1 MFFFKVCV
9 EDIMAEAS
17 DALPAVSYA
26 KIVDPAKE
34 EDVNNVP
41 KDNMCDKKPELDN
54 AEIKSPVSEDDEG
67 FQPVTDK
74 KKEKQRE
81 REILREQ
88 EYRRKRNQR
97 KTKFREKEK
106 FRDKENDKENVDGF
120 DSKEPS
126 PPVSTKTE
134 EEEEKEFVPA
144 PPPKNNPW
152 KKPAPTNLK
161 SDNIENTTGDK
172 IKPKV
177 DKKKKVSDED
187 TKVTAATKPH
197 SKQNPWK
204 KVEVTIEP
212 ATVPV
217 EDTPSS
223 PKVIKEKRGPTWPK
237 LGEESGGKAVK
248 PSGGG
253 KRVKGEN
260 WSGDSGAASSLET
273 EEGRDHQ
280 VRSNPGPLGLYL
292 ILLRLHS
299 RNIICRITTL

>member
-1 MFFFKVCV
+1 
-9 EDIMAEAS
+9 MAEAL
-17 DALPAVSYA
+17 DAPPAVSYA

-126 PPVSTKTE
+126 PPVSTKQR
-134 EEEEKEFVPA
+134 KR
-144 PPPKNNPW
+144 KRR
-152 KKPAPTNLK
+152 NL
-161 SDNIENTTGDK
+161 SPHHRLK
-172 IKPKV
+172 I
-177 DKKKKVSDED
+177 
-187 TKVTAATKPH
+187 
-197 SKQNPWK
+197 
-204 KVEVTIEP
+204 IRGR
-212 ATVPV
+212 
-217 EDTPSS
+217 S
-223 PKVIKEKRGPTWPK
+223 PRPQI
-237 LGEESGGKAVK
+237 
-248 PSGGG
+248 
-253 KRVKGEN
+253 
-260 WSGDSGAASSLET
+260 
-273 EEGRDHQ
+273 
-280 VRSNPGPLGLYL
+280 
-292 ILLRLHS
+292 
-299 RNIICRITTL
+299 

>member
-1 MFFFKVCV
+1 
-9 EDIMAEAS
+9 MAEAS

>member
-1 MFFFKVCV
+1 
-9 EDIMAEAS
+9 MAEAM
-17 DALPAVSYA
+17 DAPPAVSYA

-34 EDVNNVP
+34 EVVNNVP
-41 KDNMCDKKPELDN
+41 IDTMCDKKPELDN

-134 EEEEKEFVPA
+134 EEEEEKEFVPA

-204 KVEVTIEP
+204 KIEVTIEP
-212 ATVPV
+212 APVPV

-223 PKVIKEKRGPTWPK
+223 PKVVKEKRGPTWPK

-248 PSGGG
+248 PVGGGG

-280 VRSNPGPLGLYL
+280 VRAGFLLPCLYSL
-292 ILLRLHS
+292 
-299 RNIICRITTL
+299 NTFICRITTL

>member
-1 MFFFKVCV
+1 
-9 EDIMAEAS
+9 MAEAM
-17 DALPAVSYA
+17 DAPPAVSYA

-34 EDVNNVP
+34 EVVNNVP
-41 KDNMCDKKPELDN
+41 IDTMRDKKPELDN

-134 EEEEKEFVPA
+134 EEEEEKEFVPA

-204 KVEVTIEP
+204 KIEVTIEP
-212 ATVPV
+212 APVPV

-223 PKVIKEKRGPTWPK
+223 PKVVKEKRGPTWPK

-248 PSGGG
+248 PVGGGG

-280 VRSNPGPLGLYL
+280 VRAGFLLPRLYSL
-292 ILLRLHS
+292 
-299 RNIICRITTL
+299 NTFICRITTL

>member
-1 MFFFKVCV
+1 
-9 EDIMAEAS
+9 MAEAS
-17 DALPAVSYA
+17 DAPPAVSYA

-161 SDNIENTTGDK
+161 SDNIENTSGDK

-280 VRSNPGPLGLYL
+280 VRSNPGPQGRYCYAFIHE
-292 ILLRLHS
+292 ILFAG
-299 RNIICRITTL
+299 

>member
-1 MFFFKVCV
+1 M
-9 EDIMAEAS
+9 
-17 DALPAVSYA
+17 
-26 KIVDPAKE
+26 
-34 EDVNNVP
+34 
-41 KDNMCDKKPELDN
+41 
-54 AEIKSPVSEDDEG
+54 
-67 FQPVTDK
+67 
-74 KKEKQRE
+74 
-81 REILREQ
+81 
-88 EYRRKRNQR
+88 
-97 KTKFREKEK
+97 
-106 FRDKENDKENVDGF
+106 
-120 DSKEPS
+120 
-126 PPVSTKTE
+126 
-134 EEEEKEFVPA
+134 
-144 PPPKNNPW
+144 
-152 KKPAPTNLK
+152 K

-280 VRSNPGPLGLYL
+280 VRSNPGSKGLYCYAFIHE
-292 ILLRLHS
+292 ILFAG
-299 RNIICRITTL
+299 

>member
-1 MFFFKVCV
+1 
-9 EDIMAEAS
+9 MAEAM
-17 DALPAVSYA
+17 DAPPAVSYA

-34 EDVNNVP
+34 EVVNNVP
-41 KDNMCDKKPELDN
+41 KDTMCDKKPELDN

-134 EEEEKEFVPA
+134 EEEEEKEFVPA

-204 KVEVTIEP
+204 KIEGTIEP
-212 ATVPV
+212 APVPV

-223 PKVIKEKRGPTWPK
+223 PKVVKEKRGPTWPK

-248 PSGGG
+248 PVGGVG

-280 VRSNPGPLGLYL
+280 VTAGFL
-292 ILLRLHS
+292 LLRLYS
-299 RNIICRITTL
+299 RNTFICRITTL

>member
-1 MFFFKVCV
+1 
-9 EDIMAEAS
+9 MAEAS
-17 DALPAVSYA
+17 DAPPAVSYA

-106 FRDKENDKENVDGF
+106 FRDKENDKENVDGC

-161 SDNIENTTGDK
+161 SDNIENTSGDK

-212 ATVPV
+212 ATIPV

-248 PSGGG
+248 PVGGGG

-280 VRSNPGPLGLYL
+280 VRSNPGPLGLHL

>member
-1 MFFFKVCV
+1 
-9 EDIMAEAS
+9 MAEAS
-17 DALPAVSYA
+17 DAPPAVSYA

-280 VRSNPGPLGLYL
+280 VRSNPGPQGLY
-292 ILLRLHS
+292 
-299 RNIICRITTL
+299 

>member
-1 MFFFKVCV
+1 
-9 EDIMAEAS
+9 MAEAS
-17 DALPAVSYA
+17 DAPPAVSYA

>member
-1 MFFFKVCV
+1 
-9 EDIMAEAS
+9 MAEAS
-17 DALPAVSYA
+17 DAPPAVSYA

-248 PSGGG
+248 PVSGSG

>member
-1 MFFFKVCV
+1 
-9 EDIMAEAS
+9 MAEAP
-17 DALPAVSYA
+17 DAPPAVSYA